1 MQNLAMLTREA
12 REELRRKMDETIM
25 SLVAVARTED
35 DVSGELMGVAGL
47 LSEARRRLEVMLQ
60 KPETAVGK

>member
-1 MQNLAMLTREA
+1 MLTREA

-47 LSEARRRLEVMLQ
+47 LSEARRRLEAMLQ
-60 KPETAVGK
+60 KPETGR

>member
-1 MQNLAMLTREA
+1 MLTREA

-47 LSEARRRLEVMLQ
+47 LSEARRRLEAMLQ
-60 KPETAVGK
+60 KPETGRGI

>member
-1 MQNLAMLTREA
+1 
-12 REELRRKMDETIM
+12 M